1 MSKMTKA
8 QAADLVARLDAG
20 KTLSNK
26 DFERMGF
33 GFEAFL
39 KYGQLPPVSA
49 GMVHAKV
56 RAVAVEIAA

>member
-8 QAADLVARLDAG
+8 QATDLVARLDAG

-39 KYGQLPPVSA
+39 KYGQFTPKYA
-49 GMVHAKV
+49 GMVHDRV
-56 RAVAVEIAA
+56 RAVAEKIAA